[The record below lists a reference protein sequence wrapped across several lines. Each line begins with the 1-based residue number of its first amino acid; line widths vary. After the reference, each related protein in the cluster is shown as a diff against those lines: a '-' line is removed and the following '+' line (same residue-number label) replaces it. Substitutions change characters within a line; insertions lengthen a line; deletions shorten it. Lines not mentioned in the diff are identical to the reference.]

1 MTCDCAGNINCDGEK
16 DKQDKGVEMIKDLN
30 RTLKKY
36 TDMQKMNFEHVNIA
50 EVVNDLSRLIWE
62 IRIKRL
68 PKHLR

>member
-1 MTCDCAGNINCDGEK
+1 
-16 DKQDKGVEMIKDLN
+16 MIKDLN

-50 EVVNDLSRLIWE
+50 EVINDLSRLIGE